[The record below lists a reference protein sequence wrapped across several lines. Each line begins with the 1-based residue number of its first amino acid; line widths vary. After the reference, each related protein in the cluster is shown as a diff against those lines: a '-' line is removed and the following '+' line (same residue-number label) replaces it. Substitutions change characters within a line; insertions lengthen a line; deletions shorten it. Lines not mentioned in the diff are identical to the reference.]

1 MTSVDSEKART
12 DIINSLA
19 QVEKLTDAGSFS
31 EANTAMSTINDE
43 LSSLRESL
51 SLERQKEQA
60 RLVSEM
66 GRIYSQSTGNLKI
79 QQRTDE
85 HYIFEGRLV
94 SFETEGPWDGY
105 VFTKDTAYSLP
116 GQSTVLAATPTPV
129 LFDHTFDDVVRQT
142 IFGGIQAEDAE
153 MKEDGLWVRG
163 QIERA
168 IKYAEEL
175 AELIDSQM
183 MGMSSGTMFQFA
195 KWAGNL
201 VLSWPIFEAS
211 ITPTPAN
218 PNTLAKPAE
227 QSVPP
232 LLQRW
237 IDRVTV
243 SGEKTEDKTEESK
256 EETPDNSAEKQELE
270 RAILMARINMAKIEQ
285 EAL

>member
-19 QVEKLTDAGSFS
+19 QVEKLTDAGSFT
-31 EANTAMSTINDE
+31 EANTVMSTINDE

-79 QQRTDE
+79 QQKTDE

-105 VFTKDTAYSLP
+105 VFTKDTEYSLP
-116 GQSTVLAATPTPV
+116 GQSTVLAATHTPI

-142 IFGGIQAEDAE
+142 VFGSIQAEDAE
-153 MKEDGLWVRG
+153 IKEDGLWVRG

-232 LLQRW
+232 LVQRW